1 MFNKDSKIYVAG
13 HTGLLGSALVKVLN
27 EDGYKNI
34 ITSSHKELELTDKLA
49 VENFFKENEIDFIF
63 LCAGKV
69 GGIIGNKTNPASYLH
84 ENLLIQDNIFESANK
99 HKIENVIFY
108 GSSCTYPK
116 VCQQPMKEEYWLT
129 GAIEE
134 TSMGYAA
141 AKIAGIIGCKSYN
154 TQYNTNR
161 FICVI
166 PNSIYG
172 ANDNFDLENSHV
184 FSALI
189 RKIDTAKEQNKE
201 SLTLW
206 GSGNPRREFIY
217 SEDVASASI
226 FLMQN
231 SKNLKNTHYNLGSG
245 TDYSIKELAAAI
257 SKVVG
262 YKGKIEW
269 DTEKPDGTMKKLLDS
284 SRLLALG
291 WKPKVKF
298 EDGLTSTYQW
308 YKIFKKDYNEE

>member
-13 HTGLLGSALVKVLN
+13 HTGLLGSALVKVLKK
-27 EDGYKNI
+27 DGYKNI
-34 ITSSHKELELTDKLA
+34 ITKSHNELELTNKLK
-49 VENFFKENEIDFIF
+49 VEDFFKEHKIDFIF

-84 ENLLIQDNIFESANK
+84 ENLLIQDNIFEMSNSYEVK
-99 HKIENVIFY
+99 NVIFY

-161 FICVI
+161 FICVV

-172 ANDNFDLENSHV
+172 VNDNFDLENSHV

-189 RKIDTAKEQNKE
+189 RKIDTAKHNNQK

-206 GSGNPRREFIY
+206 GSGEPRREFIY

-231 SKNLKNTHYNLGSG
+231 SDKLENIHYNLGSG
-245 TDYSIKELAAAI
+245 IDYSIKELAEAI

-262 YKGKIEW
+262 YDGKIEW

-284 SRLLALG
+284 SRFLVLG
-291 WKPKVKF
+291 WKPKVRF
-298 EDGLTSTYQW
+298 EDGLKTTYQW
-308 YKIFKKDYNEE
+308 YKENYE

>member
-1 MFNKDSKIYVAG
+1 MFNHDSKIYVAG
-13 HTGLLGSALVKVLN
+13 HTGLLGSALIKVLN

-34 ITSSHKELELTDKLA
+34 ITKSHKKLELTDKLA

-84 ENLLIQDNIFESANK
+84 ENLLIQDNIFEMANK
-99 HKIENVIFY
+99 YEVKNVIFY

-141 AKIAGIIGCKSYN
+141 AKIAGTIGCKSYN
-154 TQYNTNR
+154 IQYNSNR

-172 ANDNFDLENSHV
+172 PNDNFDLENSHV

-189 RKIDTAKEQNKE
+189 RKIDTAKKE
-201 SLTLW
+201 NQDSLMLW

-231 SKNLKNTHYNLGSG
+231 AKKLENSHYNLGSG
-245 TDYSIKELAAAI
+245 IDYSIKELAVAI
-257 SKVVG
+257 SKIVG
-262 YKGKIEW
+262 YEGKIEW
-269 DTEKPDGTMKKLLDS
+269 DTTKPDGAMQKLLDS
-284 SRLLALG
+284 SKFLELG

-298 EDGLTSTYQW
+298 EDGLATTYQW
-308 YKIFKKDYNEE
+308 YKENYE

>member
-1 MFNKDSKIYVAG
+1 MAG

-27 EDGYKNI
+27 NDGYKNI
-34 ITSSHKELELTDKLA
+34 ITRSHNELELTDKSK
-49 VENFFKENEIDFIF
+49 VEHFFKENKIDFIF

-84 ENLLIQDNIFESANK
+84 ENLLIQDNIFEMANK
-99 HKIENVIFY
+99 YEVQNVIFY

-116 VCQQPMKEEYWLT
+116 VCKQPMKEEYWLT
-129 GAIEE
+129 GPIEE

-161 FICVI
+161 FICVV

-189 RKIDTAKEQNKE
+189 RKIDTAKQENKD

-231 SKNLKNTHYNLGSG
+231 TEKLENNHYNLGSG
-245 TDYSIKELAAAI
+245 TDYSIKELAEAI

-262 YKGKIEW
+262 YEGKIEW
-269 DTEKPDGTMKKLLDS
+269 DSEKPDGTMKKLLDS
-284 SRLLALG
+284 SKFLALG

-298 EDGLTSTYQW
+298 IDGLKSTYQW
-308 YKIFKKDYNEE
+308 YKENYE

>member
-1 MFNKDSKIYVAG
+1 MFKKSSYIYVAG
-13 HTGLLGSALVKVLN
+13 HTGLLGNALVKMLE
-27 EDGYKNI
+27 EDGYENI
-34 ITSSHKELELTDKLA
+34 ITKEHKELELTDKLA
-49 VENFFKENEIDFIF
+49 VEHLFKNNKIDYIF

-84 ENLLIQDNIFESANK
+84 ENLLIQANIFELANK
-99 HKIENVIFY
+99 YEVKNVIFY

-116 VCQQPMKEEYWLT
+116 ECQQPMKEEYWLT

-154 TQYNTNR
+154 TQYNTKR
-161 FICVI
+161 FICVV

-189 RKIDTAKEQNKE
+189 RKIDIAKKENQE

-231 SKNLKNTHYNLGSG
+231 THKLENSHYNLGSG
-245 TDYSIKELAAAI
+245 IDYSIKELAEAI

-269 DTEKPDGTMKKLLDS
+269 DVSKPDGTMQKLLDS
-284 SRLLALG
+284 SKFLALG

-298 EDGLTSTYQW
+298 EDGLKTTYQW
-308 YKIFKKDYNEE
+308 YKENYE

>member
-1 MFNKDSKIYVAG
+1 MFNLDSNIYVAG
-13 HTGLLGSALVKVLN
+13 HTGLLGSALVKVLQEN
-27 EDGYKNI
+27 GYKNI
-34 ITSSHKELELTDKLA
+34 ITKTHAELELTDKIE
-49 VENFFKENEIDFIF
+49 VDFFFKENEIDFIF

-84 ENLLIQDNIFESANK
+84 ENLLIQDNVFEMANK
-99 HKIENVIFY
+99 YDIENIIFY

-161 FICVI
+161 FICVV

-189 RKIDTAKEQNKE
+189 RKIDTAKKE
-201 SLTLW
+201 NQDSITLW
-206 GSGNPRREFIY
+206 GSGNPRREFIF
-217 SEDVASASI
+217 SEDVADASI
-226 FLMQN
+226 YLMQN
-231 SKNLKNTHYNLGSG
+231 AEKLENSHYNLGSG
-245 TDYSIKELAAAI
+245 ADYSIKELAENIA
-257 SKVVG
+257 KVVG
-262 YKGKIEW
+262 YSGKIEW
-269 DTEKPDGTMKKLLDS
+269 DIEKPDGTMKKLLDS
-284 SRLLALG
+284 SRFLSLG
-291 WKPKVKF
+291 WSPKVKF
-298 EDGLTSTYQW
+298 EDGLAITYKW
-308 YKIFKKDYNEE
+308 YKENYE

>member
-1 MFNKDSKIYVAG
+1 MFNKDSNVYVAG
-13 HTGLLGSALVKVLN
+13 HAGLLGSALLKVLK
-27 EDGYKNI
+27 EEGHKNI
-34 ITSSHKELELTDKLA
+34 ITKSHQELELTDKLA
-49 VENFFKENEIDFIF
+49 VEQFFKANKIDFIF

-84 ENLLIQDNIFESANK
+84 ENLLIQDNIFEMANK
-99 HKIENVIFY
+99 YEVKNVIFY

-161 FICVI
+161 FICVV

-189 RKIDTAKEQNKE
+189 RKIDTAKEENQE

-217 SEDVASASI
+217 SEDVASASL
-226 FLMQN
+226 FLMKN
-231 SKNLKNTHYNLGSG
+231 SNNLENSHYNLGSG
-245 TDYSIKELAAAI
+245 TDYSIKELAEAI

-262 YKGKIEW
+262 YKGEIKW
-269 DTEKPDGTMKKLLDS
+269 DVEKPDGTMKKLLDS
-284 SRLLALG
+284 SRFLALG
-291 WKPKVKF
+291 WEPKVKF
-298 EDGLTSTYQW
+298 EDGLKTTYKW
-308 YKIFKKDYNEE
+308 YKENYE

>member
-1 MFNKDSKIYVAG
+1 MFNKNSSIYIAG
-13 HTGLLGSALVKVLN
+13 HTGLLGSALLKVLN

-34 ITSSHKELELTDKLA
+34 ITKSHQELELTDKIA

-84 ENLLIQDNIFESANK
+84 ENLLIQDNIFEMANTYNVK
-99 HKIENVIFY
+99 NVIFY

-161 FICVI
+161 FICVV

-189 RKIDTAKEQNKE
+189 RKIDIAKNENQE

-231 SKNLKNTHYNLGSG
+231 SQNLENSHYNLGSG
-245 TDYSIKELAAAI
+245 SDYSIKELASAI

-262 YKGKIEW
+262 YNGRIKW

-284 SRLLALG
+284 SKLLALG
-291 WKPKVKF
+291 WKPKVKL
-298 EDGLTSTYQW
+298 EDGLKTTYQW
-308 YKIFKKDYNEE
+308 YQENYE

>member
-1 MFNKDSKIYVAG
+1 MFNKRSKIFVAG
-13 HTGLLGSALVKVLN
+13 HKGLLGSAILKVLRN
-27 EDGYKNI
+27 DGHTNI
-34 ITSSHKELELTDKLA
+34 ITKTHKELELTDKIA
-49 VENFFKENEIDFIF
+49 VEKFFKENNIDYVF

-84 ENLLIQDNIFESANK
+84 ENMLIQDNIFEMANK
-99 HKIENVIFY
+99 YDVKNVIFY

-116 VCQQPMKEEYWLT
+116 VCPQPMKEEYWLT

-161 FICVI
+161 FICVV

-172 ANDNFDLENSHV
+172 PNDNFDLENSHV

-189 RKIDTAKEQNKE
+189 RKIDTAKEENQE
-201 SLTLW
+201 SLMLW
-206 GSGNPRREFIY
+206 GSGNPRREFIF

-231 SKNLKNTHYNLGSG
+231 AQKLENSHYNLGSG
-245 TDYSIKELAAAI
+245 TDYSIKELANAI

-262 YKGKIEW
+262 YGGKIEW
-269 DTEKPDGTMKKLLDS
+269 DIEKPDGTMKKLLDS
-284 SRLLALG
+284 SKFLDLG
-291 WKPKVKF
+291 WKPKVNF
-298 EDGLTSTYQW
+298 EDGLEITYKW
-308 YKIFKKDYNEE
+308 YKENYE

>member
-13 HTGLLGSALVKVLN
+13 HTGLLGSALLKVLQ

-34 ITSSHKELELTDKLA
+34 ITKTHAELELTDKVA
-49 VENFFKENEIDFIF
+49 VENFFNENKIDFIF

-84 ENLLIQDNIFESANK
+84 ENLLIQDNIFEMANK
-99 HKIENVIFY
+99 YEVENVIFY

-129 GAIEE
+129 GMIEE

-161 FICVI
+161 FICVV

-189 RKIDTAKEQNKE
+189 RKIDTAKQENQD

-226 FLMQN
+226 YLMQN
-231 SKNLKNTHYNLGSG
+231 SDKLENSHYNLGSG
-245 TDYSIKELAAAI
+245 TDYSIKELAEAI

-269 DTEKPDGTMKKLLDS
+269 DIEKPDGTMKKLLDS
-284 SRLLALG
+284 SRFLALG

-298 EDGLTSTYQW
+298 EDGLKSTYQW
-308 YKIFKKDYNEE
+308 YKENYE

>member
-1 MFNKDSKIYVAG
+1 MFNKESNIYIAG
-13 HTGLLGSALVKVLN
+13 HTGLLGSALVKVLQN
-27 EDGYKNI
+27 NGYENI
-34 ITSSHKELELTDKLA
+34 IKKTHKELELTNKTA
-49 VENFFKENEIDFIF
+49 VEDFFKENEIDYVF

-84 ENLLIQDNIFESANK
+84 ENLLIQDNIFEMANK
-99 HKIENVIFY
+99 YAIKNVIFY

-116 VCQQPMKEEYWLT
+116 VCQQPMKEEYWMT

-161 FICVI
+161 FICVV

-189 RKIDTAKEQNKE
+189 RKIDTAKQQNKDA
-201 SLTLW
+201 LTLW

-226 FLMQN
+226 FLMKN
-231 SKNLKNTHYNLGSG
+231 SDKLKNTHYNLGSG
-245 TDYSIKELAAAI
+245 ADYSIKELAQAI

-262 YKGKIEW
+262 YEGKIEW
-269 DTEKPDGTMKKLLDS
+269 DTTKPDGTMKKLLDS
-284 SRLLALG
+284 SKFLELG
-291 WKPKVKF
+291 WKPQVSF
-298 EDGLTSTYQW
+298 EDGLKITYDW
-308 YKIFKKDYNEE
+308 YKDNYEQH

>member
-1 MFNKDSKIYVAG
+1 MFNKNSKIYLAG
-13 HTGLLGSALVKVLN
+13 HTGLLGSAILKILK
-27 EDGYKNI
+27 ESGYKYI
-34 ITSSHKELELTDKLA
+34 ITKTHEELDLTKSKK
-49 VENFFKENEIDFIF
+49 VKNFFKENKIEYIF

-69 GGIIGNKTNPASYLH
+69 GGIIGNKINPASYLH
-84 ENLLIQDNIFESANK
+84 ENLLIQDNIFEMANK
-99 HKIENVIFY
+99 YKIKNIIFY

-116 VCQQPMKEEYWLT
+116 ICKQPMKEKYWLT

-154 TQYNTNR
+154 AQYETNR

-166 PNSIYG
+166 PNSVYG
-172 ANDNFDLENSHV
+172 AHDNFDLENSHV

-189 RKIDTAKEQNKE
+189 RKMDTAKQKNQK

-206 GSGNPRREFIY
+206 GSGNARREFIY

-231 SKNLKNTHYNLGSG
+231 ANKLKNSHYNLGSG
-245 TDYSIKELAAAI
+245 IDYSIKELAKAI
-257 SKVVG
+257 SRVVG
-262 YKGKIEW
+262 YKGKIKW
-269 DTEKPDGTMKKLLDS
+269 DTSKPDGAMQKLLDS
-284 SRLLALG
+284 SRILALG
-291 WKPKVKF
+291 WRPKIKF
-298 EDGLTSTYQW
+298 EDGLKLTYQW
-308 YKIFKKDYNEE
+308 YKENYE

>member
-1 MFNKDSKIYVAG
+1 MFNHDSKIYVAG
-13 HTGLLGSALVKVLN
+13 HTGLLGSALIKALN

-34 ITSSHKELELTDKLA
+34 ITKSHKKLELTDKLA

-84 ENLLIQDNIFESANK
+84 ENLLIQDNIFEMAK
-99 HKIENVIFY
+99 KYEVKNVIFY

-141 AKIAGIIGCKSYN
+141 AKIAGTIGCKSYN
-154 TQYNTNR
+154 IQYNSNR

-172 ANDNFDLENSHV
+172 PNDNFDLENSHV

-189 RKIDTAKEQNKE
+189 RKIDTAKKE
-201 SLTLW
+201 NQDSLMLW

-231 SKNLKNTHYNLGSG
+231 AKKLENSHYNLGSG
-245 TDYSIKELAAAI
+245 IDYSIKELAVAI
-257 SKVVG
+257 SKIVG
-262 YKGKIEW
+262 YEGKIEW
-269 DTEKPDGTMKKLLDS
+269 DTTKPDGAMQKLLDS
-284 SRLLALG
+284 NKFLELG

-298 EDGLTSTYQW
+298 EDGLATTYQW
-308 YKIFKKDYNEE
+308 YKENYE